1 MSYGTIYK
9 IEFPNGKHYIGL
21 TTSSLKERKRTHK
34 KCVKSDNTKVLYK
47 ALRKYNMVDTFELIE
62 IDTADTLEELCE
74 KEIRYIQEYNSYYLD
89 GNGYNMT
96 YGGEG
101 VNGYVPTEEDNLK
114 NSERKKE
121 YYKNNP
127 EAKQHMSEIMK
138 EYYKNNPEARQQ
150 HGDAIQNYYK
160 KNPDKLKERIEAQK
174 KIFENPDVI
183 EKCREA
189 QKKRF
194 ENPDEIEKCSQ
205 SQKKR
210 FEKPEERKRLI
221 EACQKYHKDNPEAG
235 KEHSER
241 LKKYFEDNPE
251 AIQKMSETRIKYFED
266 NPEARK
272 KILDTKGKNK
282 PFDVFTVDGI
292 FIKTFNYQF
301 EAMEYLQ
308 KEYNITSTMKISEVL
323 NGKRRKTAGF
333 VFKYK

>member
-1 MSYGTIYK
+1 MPYGIIYK
-9 IEFPNGKHYIGL
+9 IPFPNGKNYIGQT
-21 TTSSLKERKRTHK
+21 TTSLKQRKNEHK
-34 KCVKSDNTKVLYK
+34 KCMKSDNTKVLYK
-47 ALRKYNMVDTFELIE
+47 ALRKYDMVDTFELIE
-62 IDTADTLEELCE
+62 IDKADTLEEMCE
-74 KEIRYIQEYNSYYLD
+74 KEIKYIQEYNSYYLN

-101 VNGYVPTEEDNLK
+101 VNGYVHTEDDNLR
-114 NSERKKE
+114 NSERMKKYFE
-121 YYKNNP
+121 DNP
-127 EAKQHMSEIMK
+127 EAKQHMSERMK

-210 FEKPEERKRLI
+210 FEKPEERQRLS
-221 EACQKYHKDNPEAG
+221 EASQKYHEENPDAG
-235 KEHSER
+235 KKHSI
-241 LKKYFEDNPE
+241 L
-251 AIQKMSETRIKYFED
+251 IKEYYRS
-266 NPEARK
+266 NQNARQ
-272 KILDTKGKNK
+272 KILDGRGKNK
-282 PFDVFTVDGI
+282 PFDVFTDDGT
-292 FIKTFNYQF
+292 FIKTFTYQF
-301 EAMEYLQ
+301 EAIEYLQ
-308 KEYNITSTMKISEVL
+308 KEHNITSTIKIGAVL
-323 NGKRRKTAGF
+323 KGRRKSTAGF